1 MMMTMMM
8 VMVVMMMMMEPKT
21 IVYLMIKNIY
31 IYIEDGEPSCS
42 NKHVADLLDNIQSN
56 THCVFNLDDIDAYY
70 KLVWP
75 KEPTDC
81 SVPVPRSH
89 RNLVDKLLI
98 P

>member
-1 MMMTMMM
+1 MTMMM

-21 IVYLMIKNIY
+21 IVYLMIKN

-70 KLVWP
+70 KLV
-75 KEPTDC
+75 
-81 SVPVPRSH
+81 
-89 RNLVDKLLI
+89 
-98 P
+98 

>member
-1 MMMTMMM
+1 
-8 VMVVMMMMMEPKT
+8 MEPKT

-70 KLVWP
+70 KLV
-75 KEPTDC
+75 
-81 SVPVPRSH
+81 
-89 RNLVDKLLI
+89 
-98 P
+98 